1 MEIAKLLL
9 GGATS
14 QTLLPSHKMQGTFL
28 NCQKSADLVFARA
41 LNNQARYN
49 DVDFRRLKANVSN
62 TARFVCD
69 TDFYKQKCEA

>member
-1 MEIAKLLL
+1 MFQTEGLTLL

-14 QTLLPSHKMQGTFL
+14 HASLPSHKMQGTFL
-28 NCQKSADLVFARA
+28 NCRKSVD

-62 TARFVCD
+62 IARFVCD